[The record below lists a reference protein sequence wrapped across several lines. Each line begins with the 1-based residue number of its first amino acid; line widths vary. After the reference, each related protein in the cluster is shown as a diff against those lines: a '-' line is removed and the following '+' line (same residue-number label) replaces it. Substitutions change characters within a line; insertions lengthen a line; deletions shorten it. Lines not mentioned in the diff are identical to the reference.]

1 MLYTRHD
8 MLGRESLK
16 GESDIPVD
24 ASAYLGTCSIHYAPV
39 VRLGQTVDIGVTP
52 VLRGKY
58 DDFFWSTYIMD
69 GIRRGA
75 MQHAVKQPTSHS
87 RGRSDGQDPTTVRS
101 DMAACL
107 SSSALSDYET

>member
-1 MLYTRHD
+1 M
-8 MLGRESLK
+8 
-16 GESDIPVD
+16 I
-24 ASAYLGTCSIHYAPV
+24 
-39 VRLGQTVDIGVTP
+39 
-52 VLRGKY
+52 
-58 DDFFWSTYIMD
+58 FFWSTYIMD

-75 MQHAVKQPTSHS
+75 MQHAVLLSNYSSHS

>member
-1 MLYTRHD
+1 MIFL
-8 MLGRESLK
+8 
-16 GESDIPVD
+16 P
-24 ASAYLGTCSIHYAPV
+24 
-39 VRLGQTVDIGVTP
+39 
-52 VLRGKY
+52 
-58 DDFFWSTYIMD
+58 TYIMD

-75 MQHAVKQPTSHS
+75 MQHAVKLPVPTSHS